1 MNDTS
6 FFPTGAAALRAPAS
20 SRGAPPTD
28 TAIDVLARQATHRLR
43 DALTRHGA
51 AVFTT
56 SLGAEDMVVLDL
68 IARSALQVDVVT
80 LDTGRLHEETYALLD
95 HARDHYRIPIRALSP
110 DTAALEAFAAQH
122 GVNAFYRDIDQRKRC
137 CEIRKTQP
145 LARTLAGKS
154 LWITGLRREQSPTRT
169 ELGVLEHDPSHGLHK
184 LNPIVDWLATEVL
197 TYAAHFGVPLN
208 PLHDKGFPSIG
219 CAPCTRAI
227 TAGEH
232 PRAGRW
238 WWENPETRE
247 CGLHMSPDGRLLRTR
262 AGQATLTACDGTVS

>member
-1 MNDTS
+1 MDTSAGLADSRMNDLS
-6 FFPTGAAALRAPAS
+6 AFPSA
-20 SRGAPPTD
+20 D
-28 TAIDVLARQATHRLR
+28 TAIEALAHEATHRLR
-43 DALTRHGA
+43 DALTRHGP

-68 IARSALQVDVVT
+68 IARATLQVDVVT

-95 HARDHYRIPIRALSP
+95 HAREHSRIPIRALSP
-110 DTAALEAFAAQH
+110 DAIALEAFVAQH
-122 GVNAFYRDIDQRKRC
+122 GVNAFYRDIDLRKRC

-145 LARTLAGKS
+145 LERALAGKG

-169 ELGVLEHDPSHGLHK
+169 DLGVLEHDPSHGLHK
-184 LNPIVDWLATEVL
+184 LNPIVDWLAADVL
-197 TYAAHFGVPLN
+197 TYAAHFGVLLN

-238 WWENPETRE
+238 WWEHPETRE
-247 CGLHMSPDGRLLRTR
+247 CGLHMSPDGRLVRAR
-262 AGQATLTACDGTVS
+262 AGQPALTTSDGNAS